1 MDIIEHQLADRGKRL
16 GGALVDGIIAVIV
29 ILPIMYVAGV
39 FDQIQ
44 EGQQMSI
51 AQTVVFFFVGLA
63 VYLAIN
69 GVLLAKHGQTV
80 GKKVAGTRIVSKET
94 GKIIPLGKIVALRIL
109 PFSLINQIPVVGSIL
124 GLVNVLF
131 IFRQDKR
138 CIHDLIAGTVVVD
151 A

>member
-1 MDIIEHQLADRGKRL
+1 MDPIEHKLADRGKRL
-16 GGALVDGIIAVIV
+16 GGALIDGIIAVVV

-39 FDQIQ
+39 FDRIQ

-51 AQTVVFFFVGLA
+51 TQTVVFFFVGLA

-69 GVLLAKHGQTV
+69 GVLLVKHGQTV
-80 GKKVAGTRIVSKET
+80 GKKVVGTRIVSNET
-94 GKIIPLGKIVALRIL
+94 GKILPLGKIVGLRIL
-109 PFSLINQIPVVGSIL
+109 PLSLINQIPAVGSIF
-124 GLVNVLF
+124 GLVNALF